1 MSYCVN
7 CGVELKDS
15 EKTCPLCDV
24 EVQNPRAPWKEP
36 AERPYPGRLE
46 PVLKRADRRF
56 FATLATLILCIPVA
70 VTLLSDLLT
79 DGMLTWSG
87 YVAGAMALLFVW
99 VILPFYCKR
108 YYLLR
113 LLSIDCLATL
123 AYLKL
128 IEYAS
133 RGDWFLPIALP
144 ITVAVSV
151 LVLLCA
157 LVLRNR
163 KRFSVGVRVA
173 CVFFA
178 AGLATVA
185 IDVILA
191 HADDG
196 SWMPRWSFYS
206 VLPCVVLGVVAILMS
221 RHNRLREEIR
231 RRLMY

>member
-99 VILPFYCKR
+99 VILPLYCKR

-133 RGDWFLPIALP
+133 RGTGFCPLPSPSPSPLACSFCCAPLCCATANGSASACELRVYSSQPGLP
-144 ITVAVSV
+144 PS
-151 LVLLCA
+151 
-157 LVLRNR
+157 
-163 KRFSVGVRVA
+163 
-173 CVFFA
+173 
-178 AGLATVA
+178 
-185 IDVILA
+185 
-191 HADDG
+191 
-196 SWMPRWSFYS
+196 P
-206 VLPCVVLGVVAILMS
+206 
-221 RHNRLREEIR
+221 
-231 RRLMY
+231 